1 MRLSIRK
8 GNLIPCKL
16 IVMRVTPIKLR
27 GCDRF
32 VSLSDGRVA
41 KDLSDPGYRMIA
53 AALSCALDGKSI
65 PTSLRKPAPTSYYP
79 STLYLLALSIVAQK
93 YSVCL

>member
-41 KDLSDPGYRMIA
+41 KDLNPGYRIVP
-53 AALSCALDGKSI
+53 ALSCALDGKSI